1 MIHIDNISFSYTGE
15 APYLL
20 ENLSLDVKDGD
31 YISIVGS
38 NGSGKSTLL
47 KLILGFIKPSSGIL
61 ENRAVRTGYVPQA
74 AREDRDFPITVKEV
88 IRSYGKLL
96 HLKNMSVSRIL
107 ALTGMEDFENVL
119 MGHLSGGQHQKV
131 LIARALMGD
140 PDLLILDEPSTGVDR
155 ESQLEIY
162 NRLAYLNK
170 EKHITILAV
179 EHNLEAAVRHS
190 SMLYHVIDG
199 SGHLCHPDEYIR
211 EFITKE
217 GYHAGL

>member
-61 ENRAVRTGYVPQA
+61 ENRACRTGYVPQA

-96 HLKNMSVSRIL
+96 HLKNVSVPRIL

-131 LIARALMGD
+131 LIARALMNE
-140 PDLLILDEPSTGVDR
+140 PSLLIADEPTADLDVENTNKVMDILKKINQDGVTLLVVTHELDTLR
-155 ESQLEIY
+155 Y
-162 NRLAYLNK
+162 GKTVYRM
-170 EKHITILAV
+170 
-179 EHNLEAAVRHS
+179 EA
-190 SMLYHVIDG
+190 
-199 SGHLCHPDEYIR
+199 GHLS
-211 EFITKE
+211 KE
-217 GYHAGL
+217 EDPA

>member
-15 APYLL
+15 SPYLL

-61 ENRAVRTGYVPQA
+61 ENRACRTGYVPQA

-96 HLKNMSVSRIL
+96 HLKNMSVPRIL
-107 ALTGMEDFENVL
+107 ALTGMEDFEK
-119 MGHLSGGQHQKV
+119 M
-131 LIARALMGD
+131 
-140 PDLLILDEPSTGVDR
+140 
-155 ESQLEIY
+155 Y
-162 NRLAYLNK
+162 
-170 EKHITILAV
+170 
-179 EHNLEAAVRHS
+179 
-190 SMLYHVIDG
+190 
-199 SGHLCHPDEYIR
+199 
-211 EFITKE
+211 
-217 GYHAGL
+217 

>member
-15 APYLL
+15 SPYLL

-61 ENRAVRTGYVPQA
+61 ENRAGRTGYVPQA

-179 EHNLEAAVRHS
+179 EHNLEAAARHS
-190 SMLYHVIDG
+190 SMLYHVTDG
-199 SGHLCHPDEYIR
+199 SGHLCYPDEYIR